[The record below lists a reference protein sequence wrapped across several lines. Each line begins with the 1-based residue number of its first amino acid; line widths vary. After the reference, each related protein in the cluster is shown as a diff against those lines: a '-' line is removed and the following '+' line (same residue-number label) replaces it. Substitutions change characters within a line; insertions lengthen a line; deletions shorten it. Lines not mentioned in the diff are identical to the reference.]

1 MGETLVHVI
10 PATAP
15 ILALQFLVCSFFSL
29 LGMHLFGG
37 LIYKDNPALKD
48 TEYERHQFYAFNFND
63 YAAGMATCFNLCV
76 VNKWYVFMDAY
87 AAVTGTRLSRAY
99 FIAFWAI
106 AVAFTLNVVV
116 AFFAE
121 AFTSQ
126 MEKAEKLK
134 AREKRRSEE
143 ALLSPGAALL
153 RKKSIGT
160 ERGLPQRTAK
170 SLSYYDLYED
180 IVKKT

>member
-1 MGETLVHVI
+1 MTRWRLMAQTLVYVI

-15 ILALQFLVCSFFSL
+15 ILTLQFLTCSVFSL
-29 LGMHLFGG
+29 IGMHAFGG
-37 LIYKDNPALKD
+37 LVYDGNPALAD
-48 TEYERHQFYAFNFND
+48 SQYLALGFDAFNFND
-63 YAAGMATCFNLCV
+63 YASAMATCFNLCV
-76 VNKWYVFMDAY
+76 VNKWYVIMDAY
-87 AAVTGTRLSRAY
+87 AAATNCRWVRTY

-116 AFFAE
+116 AFFTE

-126 MEKAEKLK
+126 MEKIDKIKE
-134 AREKRRSEE
+134 REMKRNLEE
-143 ALLSPGAALL
+143 GQN
-153 RKKSIGT
+153 
-160 ERGLPQRTAK
+160 GLPRKRTGGNLPFRATK